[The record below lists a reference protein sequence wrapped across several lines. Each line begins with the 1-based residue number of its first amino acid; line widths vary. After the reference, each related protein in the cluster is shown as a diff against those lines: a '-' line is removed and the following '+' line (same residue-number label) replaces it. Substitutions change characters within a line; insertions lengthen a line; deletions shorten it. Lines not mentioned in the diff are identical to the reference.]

1 MSLSQWRVANLPPQI
16 KFALHLGQKLLNI
29 VRLTNIL
36 TFVDGQNPM
45 KALQRIIYVDD
56 EDYIRELVQLALEDD
71 FQINA
76 FGGGTE
82 LLQALPMELPD
93 LLLLDV
99 VMPVMDGPTIL
110 QTLRQQPDF
119 SAIPAIFMTGETR
132 PEKVQMLL
140 DTGAIGV
147 LAKPVDITTLA
158 DEIRAL
164 WAKAQLS

>member
-1 MSLSQWRVANLPPQI
+1 
-16 KFALHLGQKLLNI
+16 
-29 VRLTNIL
+29 
-36 TFVDGQNPM
+36 M

-76 FGGGTE
+76 FGGGAQ
-82 LLQALPMELPD
+82 LLQALPVELPD

-99 VMPVMDGPTIL
+99 VMPVMDGPTTL

-132 PEKVQMLL
+132 LEKVQMLL

-164 WAKAQLS
+164 WAKAQFS